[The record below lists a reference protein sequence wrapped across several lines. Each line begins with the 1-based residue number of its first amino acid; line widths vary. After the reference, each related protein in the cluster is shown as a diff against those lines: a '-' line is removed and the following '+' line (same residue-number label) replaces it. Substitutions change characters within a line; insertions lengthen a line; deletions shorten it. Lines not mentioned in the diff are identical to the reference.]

1 MDASR
6 EREQFDALLAGYV
19 AGTLAEPA
27 RLLVRSH
34 LDLSPVNRGFVRDL
48 EAAGGAM
55 LEEIAPVRIDNRDA
69 MLAAIFEA
77 PIFQAPIFQDPADEP
92 ISVPHRALKT
102 RLPAPLFDFIG
113 KDVADLP
120 WKTKL
125 PGLKEYRVAEMDG
138 CSASLLWIRAG
149 MAMPAHTHHGS
160 ELTLV
165 LEGGFTDLHGH
176 YVRGDVAYA
185 DDDVDH
191 RPVADDDE
199 DCICFAVTEGSLRL
213 TGPIGRLFAP
223 FMRG

>member
-1 MDASR
+1 MS
-6 EREQFDALLAGYV
+6 ETQEQLDALLAGYV

-34 LDLSPVNRGFVRDL
+34 LDLSPANRGFVRDL
-48 EAAGGAM
+48 EATCGTM
-55 LEEIAPVRIDNRDA
+55 LENVAPMALDNRDA
-69 MLAAIFEA
+69 MLSAIFDA
-77 PIFQAPIFQDPADEP
+77 PPADRIAIAP
-92 ISVPHRALKT
+92 RPVRRT
-102 RLPAPLFDFIG
+102 RLPATLADFIG
-113 KDVADLP
+113 KDIGEIP

-125 PGLKEYRVAEMDG
+125 PGLREFKVVEMDG

-149 MAMPAHTHHGS
+149 MAMPTHTHHGT

-165 LEGGFTDLHGH
+165 VEGGFSDGEGH

-191 RPVADDDE
+191 RPVADEGE

-213 TGPIGRLFAP
+213 TGPIGRFFAP
-223 FMRG
+223 FLRG

>member
-1 MDASR
+1 MDAS
-6 EREQFDALLAGYV
+6 REQFDALLAGYV

-48 EAAGGAM
+48 EAAGGTM
-55 LEEIAPVRIDNRDA
+55 LEEIAPVRIENRDA
-69 MLAAIFEA
+69 MLAAIFAASAE
-77 PIFQAPIFQDPADEP
+77 EP
-92 ISVPHRALKT
+92 ITVPQAATKT
-102 RLPAPLFDFIG
+102 RLPLPLFDFIG
-113 KDVADLP
+113 KDVADIP

-125 PGLKEYRVAEMDG
+125 PGLKEYKVADMDG

-149 MAMPAHTHHGS
+149 MAMPSHTHHGT

-165 LEGGFTDLHGH
+165 LEGGFSDLHGH

>member
-69 MLAAIFEA
+69 MLAAIFQA
-77 PIFQAPIFQDPADEP
+77 PIFQAPADEP

>member
-69 MLAAIFEA
+69 MLAAIFQA
-77 PIFQAPIFQDPADEP
+77 PIFQAPADEP
-92 ISVPHRALKT
+92 ISVPHRALTT

>member
-1 MDASR
+1 MS
-6 EREQFDALLAGYV
+6 ETQEQLDALLAGYV

-34 LDLSPVNRGFVRDL
+34 LDLSPANRGFVRDL
-48 EAAGGAM
+48 EATCGTM
-55 LEEIAPVRIDNRDA
+55 LEHVAPMALDNRDA
-69 MLAAIFEA
+69 MLSAIFDA
-77 PIFQAPIFQDPADEP
+77 PPADR
-92 ISVPHRALKT
+92 ISIAPRPARRT
-102 RLPAPLFDFIG
+102 RLPATLAGFIG
-113 KDVADLP
+113 KDIGEIP

-125 PGLKEYRVAEMDG
+125 PGLREYKVMEMDG

-149 MAMPAHTHHGS
+149 MAMPTHTHHGT

-165 LEGGFTDLHGH
+165 VEGGFSDGEGH

-191 RPVADDDE
+191 RPVADEGE

-213 TGPIGRLFAP
+213 TGPIGRFFAP
-223 FMRG
+223 FLRG